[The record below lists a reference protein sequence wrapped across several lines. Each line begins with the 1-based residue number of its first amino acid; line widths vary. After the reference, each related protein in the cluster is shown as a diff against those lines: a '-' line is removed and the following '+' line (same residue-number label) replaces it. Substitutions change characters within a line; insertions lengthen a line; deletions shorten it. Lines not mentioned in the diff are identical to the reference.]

1 MSKRWSVAPGLILA
15 VAWTLWPAAAAGQ
28 ESGIAVGSKAPIVAV
43 HDLDGKSVDLGQ
55 WIGKRPVFL
64 EFWATWCTNCAAL
77 LPTVKA
83 AAARYGTRVQ
93 FLGVNVTVNQTPA
106 RARKY
111 LETEQPPYR
120 ALYDDAGT
128 SIKAYKVP
136 GTSYVVIIDTH
147 GTVIYTGFGG
157 DQHFEAALQ
166 KVTAG

>member
-1 MSKRWSVAPGLILA
+1 MSKRRSVAAGLI
-15 VAWTLWPAAAAGQ
+15 VAAWMLRPMTAMGQ
-28 ESGIAVGSKAPIVAV
+28 EAGITVGSKAPIVSV

-83 AAARYGTRVQ
+83 AAARYGARVQ
-93 FLGVNVTVNQTPA
+93 FVGVNVTVNQTPA

-111 LETEQPPYR
+111 LESEQPPYR

-136 GTSYVVIIDTH
+136 GTSYIVIIDAH
-147 GTVIYTGFGG
+147 GTVICTGFGG